1 MENSMVAISKVV
13 VTRFV
18 ILLSQNFKLKL
29 LCTYARDVMGFDIVC
44 L

>member
-1 MENSMVAISKVV
+1 MAKSMVARSKVV

-18 ILLSQNFKLKL
+18 ILLSLKL